1 MRTSAEALVIGGGP
15 AGAAAA
21 ARLAAAG
28 REVILC
34 ERLAAARPQVCGEF
48 VSASAAAE
56 LEEFGLAPKTLG
68 AAEIG
73 RTRVFAQQRT
83 AEAALPFPAYG
94 LARAR
99 LDASLLEL
107 AAARGADVRRG
118 AGVRRLA
125 PAGGNAWQATLGDGR
140 RIASRTVLLASGKHE
155 VRGHQRRRRRAPGWI
170 GFKLHWRLQP
180 DQAAAL
186 GDGVELFLDGSG
198 YAGLQRI
205 GSGIVNLCLAI
216 GATSFQAQGA
226 SFAAAL
232 AHLRG
237 RFPALDD
244 RLRGA
249 TPLWAQPVSIA
260 GVPYGYLCRP
270 PECADNLYRI
280 GDQFAV
286 IPSFTGEGIA
296 IALRTARLAADAVL
310 AGVPARRFAATARH
324 HLRRPMLV
332 AALLAATT
340 RHETAAGLALG
351 LGRLAHAM
359 PALARSTRLPAAI

>member
-34 ERLAAARPQVCGEF
+34 ERHAAARPQVCGEF

-56 LEEFGLAPKTLG
+56 LQDLGLAPGTMG
-68 AAEIG
+68 GAEIR
-73 RTRVFAQQRT
+73 RTRVVAQRRS
-83 AEAALPFPAYG
+83 AEAGLPFRAYG

-107 AAARGADVRRG
+107 AAAHGAEVQRG
-118 AGVRRLA
+118 AGVRRLT
-125 PAGGNAWQATLGDGR
+125 PAGGNAWQAVLSDGR

-155 VRGHQRRRRRAPGWI
+155 VRGHQRRRDRSPGWI
-170 GFKLHWRLQP
+170 GFKLHWRLHA

-186 GDGVELFLDGSG
+186 GDRIELFLDPSG

-205 GSGIVNLCLAI
+205 GSGIVNLCLAV
-216 GATSFQAQGA
+216 GAASFQAQGA

-232 AHLRG
+232 GHLRG
-237 RFPALDD
+237 RIPALDE
-244 RLRGA
+244 RLRRA

-270 PECADNLYRI
+270 GECADNLFRV

-296 IALRTARLAADAVL
+296 IALRTARLAAEAVL
-310 AGVPARRFAATARH
+310 AGMPARRFAAIARRH
-324 HLRRPMLV
+324 VRRPMLV
-332 AALLAATT
+332 AALLAAAT
-340 RHETAAGLALG
+340 RHETTAALALRA
-351 LGRLAHAM
+351 GRLAM
-359 PALARSTRLPAAI
+359 PTLARSTRLPAPI